1 MAGGSHTTGVT
12 KLRSGGEPVLV
23 QQPAEAVNSFNIIT
37 TVERMK
43 R

>member
-23 QQPAEAVNSFNIIT
+23 QQPAETVNSLDFAPT
-37 TVERMK
+37 F
-43 R
+43 